1 MRKMRVLLTVIGIL
15 FWVGLSQVEA
25 ANPRISFQEKDYN
38 FGTVKEG
45 TEVTHE
51 FSFRNAGDADLVIT
65 DVKTSCG
72 CTAAVTSAKTV
83 APGEKGTLKVTFNT
97 RGRRGHQTKT
107 ITVSSNDPEQ
117 PRAAVRIAGE
127 VDAGTQPRI
136 AVTPMSL
143 DIGVIPPG
151 GKVIREV
158 SVSNN
163 GTADLVLEDFVGRN
177 SVTVEGRGDSKTK
190 QTVKP
195 KETVKIKVAVM
206 PAKKEGIY
214 QGYLQIRNN
223 SFQRIVT
230 VPVYGYISDK
240 YELKPQYR

>member
-1 MRKMRVLLTVIGIL
+1 MRKIRILYAVMGI
-15 FWVGLSQVEA
+15 FFFVGLAQVEA

-38 FGTVKEG
+38 FGTVKSG
-45 TEVTHE
+45 AEVTHE
-51 FSFRNAGDADLVIT
+51 FSFRNKGDADLIIT

-72 CTAAVTSAKTV
+72 CTAAVTSAKTI

-107 ITVSSNDPEQ
+107 ITVSSNDPKQ
-117 PRAAVRIAGE
+117 PQAAVRIAGE
-127 VDAGTQPRI
+127 VDAGKQPRI
-136 AVTPMSL
+136 TVTPMSL

-151 GKVIREV
+151 GSVVREV
-158 SVSNN
+158 SVTNN
-163 GTADLVLEDFVGRN
+163 GTADLVLENFVGRN
-177 SVTVEGRGDSKTK
+177 SVTVEGRSDPKAK

-195 KETVKIKVAVM
+195 KETVKIKVAAAPV
-206 PAKKEGIY
+206 KKEGVY

-223 SFQRIVT
+223 SLQRIVT
-230 VPVYGYISDK
+230 IPVYGYISDK